1 MLNYTEDAHRKSMS
15 MFEIDEH
22 LQALIRSSWGRIAW
36 RWDTHG
42 NRHSDQN
49 SLAVALTKG
58 HPAIGRE
65 KGTVAAGKSFSTQME
80 RSMDTVLI
88 IIALLIVGS
97 AIWGWRGYRR

>member
-1 MLNYTEDAHRKSMS
+1 MS

-22 LQALIRSSWGRIAW
+22 LQALLRSSWGRIAW

-42 NRHSDQN
+42 NKHS
-49 SLAVALTKG
+49 AVALTKG
-58 HPAIGRE
+58 SPQLRE